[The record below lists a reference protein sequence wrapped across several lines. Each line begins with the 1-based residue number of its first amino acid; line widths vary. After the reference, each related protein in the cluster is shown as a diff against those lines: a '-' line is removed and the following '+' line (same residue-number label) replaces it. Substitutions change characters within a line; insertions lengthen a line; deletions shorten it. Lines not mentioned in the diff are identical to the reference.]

1 MEGARLFAALVEVAE
16 RLGIEVR
23 VEPFGLDMIRGRGGL
38 CRIGG
43 KPVVV
48 VDERAPLVDRI
59 AVVATV
65 LARRSLG
72 EVEMDDSVRAEIE
85 RRRPPKKPKVRLL
98 KPLAS
103 IKKR

>member
-1 MEGARLFAALVEVAE
+1 MEGAQLFAALVEVAK

-43 KPVVV
+43 KPVIV

-59 AVVATV
+59 AVVSTV
-65 LARRSLG
+65 LARRSLA
-72 EVEMDDSVRAEIE
+72 EIEIDDPVLAEIE
-85 RRRPPKKPKVRLL
+85 RRRPPKKPKPRLL